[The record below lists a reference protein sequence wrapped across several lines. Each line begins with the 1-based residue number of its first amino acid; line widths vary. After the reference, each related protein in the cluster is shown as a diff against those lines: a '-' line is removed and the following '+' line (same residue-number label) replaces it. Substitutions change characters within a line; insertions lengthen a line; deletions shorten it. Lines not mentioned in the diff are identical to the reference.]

1 MPIDLRSDTVTKP
14 TAGMRAAMAAAEV
27 GDDERDG
34 DPTTRR
40 LEQRVAALLG
50 KEDALFFPSGCMA
63 NQAGV
68 WLHAKRGTEVLLDY
82 DSHIVHSEIAATAV
96 LSGAQVL
103 PVVPKGPVM
112 TADDL
117 RGSFR
122 PDSRYFPAP
131 SLVCVENTHN
141 GAGGVVTALEE
152 MRAIRS
158 VAAERGLPVHLDGA
172 RLWNASVASG
182 VPLDAY
188 AAEADSV
195 MVAFS
200 KGLGAPVGAALAG
213 TREAMVRAWTARKL
227 FGGAMRQS
235 GILAAAVLYGL
246 DHHMHRLG
254 RRSRQC
260 QDDREHH
267 RWRGRRERG
276 AARYEHR
283 DDRSPTSAC
292 RRQRSCAPR
301 RRRACWSRSGR
312 RRVCAW
318 SRTSTSAPRTRSAP
332 PRWCAPHC
340 HPERSEGPVLPR
352 RDWLPGDAQGSFVA
366 SLLRMTISAE

>member
-1 MPIDLRSDTVTKP
+1 MAIDLRSDTVTKP
-14 TAGMRAAMAAAEV
+14 TDGMRAAMAAAEV

-68 WLHAKRGTEVLLDY
+68 WLHAGRGTEVVLDY

-103 PVVPKGPVM
+103 PVVPKGLVM

-117 RGSFR
+117 RSAFR

-141 GAGGVVTALEE
+141 GAGGVVTALDE
-152 MRAIRS
+152 MRAIRA

-182 VPLDAY
+182 VPLNVL

-235 GILAAAVLYGL
+235 GILAAAVLYAL
-246 DHHMHRLG
+246 DHHMHRLADDHVNAKTIATHHRRRG
-254 RRSRQC
+254 RSERRSAG
-260 QDDREHH
+260 H
-267 RWRGRRERG
+267 
-276 AARYEHR
+276 EHR
-283 DDRSPTSAC
+283 DDRSLAAACVGGHRPCGEGAGRVGLGVVGDALAHGHTS
-292 RRQRSCAPR
+292 RRERRGGESAR
-301 RRRACWSRSGR
+301 RRSYADLLTAAQDDG
-312 RRVCAW
+312 
-318 SRTSTSAPRTRSAP
+318 TITESA
-332 PRWCAPHC
+332 
-340 HPERSEGPVLPR
+340 
-352 RDWLPGDAQGSFVA
+352 
-366 SLLRMTISAE
+366 

>member
-1 MPIDLRSDTVTKP
+1 MAIDLRSDTVTKP
-14 TAGMRAAMAAAEV
+14 TDGMRAAMAAAEV

-68 WLHAKRGTEVLLDY
+68 WLHAGRGTEVLLDV
-82 DSHIVHSEIAATAV
+82 DAHIVHSEIAATAV

-103 PVVPKGPVM
+103 PVVPKGLVM
-112 TADDL
+112 TAADL
-117 RGSFR
+117 RAAFR
-122 PDSRYFPAP
+122 PDSRYVPAP
-131 SLVCVENTHN
+131 SLVCIENTHN
-141 GAGGVVTALEE
+141 GAGGVVTALED
-152 MRAIRS
+152 MRAIRA
-158 VAAERGLPVHLDGA
+158 VAAERKLPVHLDGA

-182 VPLDAY
+182 VPLDQF

-235 GILAAAVLYGL
+235 GILAAAVLYAL
-246 DHHMHRLG
+246 DHHMDRLV
-254 RRSRQC
+254 
-260 QDDREHH
+260 DDHANAKTIATIIDGAGDARVVPPDTNIVMIDLSPRHASADIV
-267 RWRGRRERG
+267 RAAKERG
-276 AARYEHR
+276 VLVSEW
-283 DDRSPTSAC
+283 SPT
-292 RRQRSCAPR
+292 R
-301 RRRACWSRSGR
+301 
-312 RRVCAW
+312 
-318 SRTSTSAPRTRSAP
+318 
-332 PRWCAPHC
+332 
-340 HPERSEGPVLPR
+340 
-352 RDWLPGDAQGSFVA
+352 
-366 SLLRMTISAE
+366 LRMVTHLDVSSADATCAGEVVRDLLSKAD